1 MKKILFV
8 LFILIGFSAF
18 AQDFGL
24 SGQNQLNNTNVQYL
38 PQAVIPLQAV
48 TEEASNLQI
57 AISSRS
63 YPATPGDVYT
73 LTFLLAGDTVS
84 NTLLVESDYTINM
97 TIFGKINA
105 EGMTFPQLK
114 PIIEQKIADAY
125 PRSLPSVTITS
136 VGVFQVPVLGEVPE
150 SRFVTAWGL
159 SRLSEVIDGNLTDY
173 SSTRDIKIVHGDGT
187 AETFDILKA
196 LNHGELDENP
206 NVKPSDR
213 IIISRLHREIVISG
227 EVYRPGNYQLLDT
240 DDVEQVTYYT
250 GGFTPR
256 ADITR
261 IKIDRYTSG
270 RPESFTLNFS
280 SLPEDFNFEN
290 GDIITVPTVID
301 RQPVVYIDGG
311 ISGEQTIIE
320 QQNTIQDLNTATQGY
335 NRVISPLKSGETL
348 YDILNS
354 IKDRLL
360 PFADLQHGFVIRG
373 DEIIGV
379 DMQDLIYDF
388 NMARDLTLKP
398 FDRIIIPV
406 NRPEV
411 YVTGAANIPGVYP
424 YNPEEDYTYYV
435 NLAGGFDSLR
445 NKNRIAVL
453 MDKNGNRKDIN
464 DPILPGDTV
473 NVLSNDFLY
482 NFNQYFPA
490 ITTGL
495 SFIITIITLS
505 QYLNQT
511 YDTSQ

>member
-1 MKKILFV
+1 MKKNFLVLLFLSHAV
-8 LFILIGFSAF
+8 LF
-18 AQDFGL
+18 AQDFRL
-24 SGQNQLNNTNVQYL
+24 SSQNQQESSAIQYL

-57 AISSRS
+57 AISSRN
-63 YPATPGDVYT
+63 YPVTPGDVYT
-73 LTFLLAGDTVS
+73 LTFLLAGETVS

-105 EGMTFPQLK
+105 EGMTFAQLK

-159 SRLSEVIDGNLTDY
+159 SRLSEIIEGNLTDY
-173 SSTRDIKIVHGDGT
+173 SSIRDIKIIHGDGKT
-187 AETFDILKA
+187 ESFDILRA
-196 LNHGELDENP
+196 LNHGELEENP
-206 NVKPSDR
+206 NVKPSDK
-213 IIISRLHREIVISG
+213 IIISRLHREIAISG
-227 EVYRPGNYQLLDT
+227 EVYRPGDFQLLDS
-240 DDVEQVTYYT
+240 DSVEQVTYYT

-256 ADITR
+256 ADMSR
-261 IKIDRYTSG
+261 IKIDRYSSG
-270 RPESFTLNFS
+270 QPESFTL
-280 SLPEDFNFEN
+280 DFNNLPADFRFEN
-290 GDIITVPTVID
+290 GDVIIVPTVIN

-311 ISGEQTIIE
+311 VSGERTTIGSQTS
-320 QQNTIQDLNTATQGY
+320 IQDLNSQAQNY
-335 NRVISPLKSGETL
+335 NRLVSPLKSGETL
-348 YDILNS
+348 YDILNNVRKS
-354 IKDRLL
+354 LL
-360 PFADLQHGFVIRG
+360 PFADLEHGFVIRG
-373 DEIIGV
+373 EEIIAI

-388 NMARDLTLKP
+388 NMARDLTLEP

-435 NLAGGFDSLR
+435 NLAGGFDPIR
-445 NKNRIAVL
+445 NKNRVAVL
-453 MDKNGNRKDIN
+453 MDRDGNRKNIK

-495 SFIITIITLS
+495 TFIITLITLS